1 VGDHARV
8 VLSPSARLLLC
19 GALAVPCAA
28 AVAAFGELSAGA
40 LVAVVATGLLIAG
53 AGLAGR
59 AGEAAP
65 AVGRRGLPWAV
76 WLVAA
81 VVWEQ
86 ATLLDD
92 DLPTVSDLA
101 DPVLAHPLVRGV
113 ATLAWVAVGA
123 WLVTRPAR
131 PVAAER

>member
-8 VLSPSARLLLC
+8 VASPGARRLFC

-40 LVAVVATGLLIAG
+40 LVAVVATGLLVAAI
-53 AGLAGR
+53 GLVAR

-65 AVGRRGLPWAV
+65 AVGRRGLPWAA
-76 WLVAA
+76 WLVAGA
-81 VVWEQ
+81 AWELS
-86 ATLLDD
+86 TLLHD
-92 DLPTVSDLA
+92 DLPSVSDLA
-101 DPVLAHPLVRGV
+101 DPLLAHPLARGA
-113 ATLAWVAVGA
+113 ATLAWLAAGA

-131 PVAAER
+131 RAAA